1 MGTAADRNVTGAFKV
16 MIAIMSRVGRYVGM
30 DQPVPVGAKRYLD
43 VALGEGGP
51 YASGRT
57 YTSRPEKMTGPPVE
71 RTPAHL
77 TNEER
82 QDTALSVLENL
93 TRSTRNR
100 PCGADHVGSH
110 WSETMSIVGGQPDD
124 VVNLEWHRR
133 SPLKRRD
140 GYRRTWRWDRRRWR

>member
-1 MGTAADRNVTGAFKV
+1 MRSRRGLETVIVVVRASGPGLDDPTHGIDGLVELVGRRTTACRDIEPHEPGREHADALTDVLRV
-16 MIAIMSRVGRYVGM
+16 MVAIMSRVGRYVGM

-57 YTSRPEKMTGPPVE
+57 YTSGPKKMTGPLVE

-82 QDTALSVLENL
+82 QDTALGVLENL
-93 TRSTRNR
+93 TR
-100 PCGADHVGSH
+100 
-110 WSETMSIVGGQPDD
+110 
-124 VVNLEWHRR
+124 
-133 SPLKRRD
+133 
-140 GYRRTWRWDRRRWR
+140 